1 VDSRLAAEAT
11 LAAVQRV
18 MEPEFLTHSSLSLSQ
33 AIDQV
38 EDLILNGLLHPNEAR
53 PRRKG

>member
-1 VDSRLAAEAT
+1 
-11 LAAVQRV
+11 
-18 MEPEFLTHSSLSLSQ
+18 MEPEFLADSSLSLSQ

-38 EDLILNGLLHPNEAR
+38 EDLILNGLLHPNEVR